1 MGRVVIWTIT
11 LPYHVVVWIESLGCK
26 AGIWI
31 QAKWE
36 NARVRVGGTL
46 PGFSSVL
53 IFYCTKLI
61 DSASPIML
69 SSALH
74 IERSARSC
82 HYYCYYFL

>member
-46 PGFSSVL
+46 PGFSSV
-53 IFYCTKLI
+53 
-61 DSASPIML
+61 
-69 SSALH
+69 
-74 IERSARSC
+74 
-82 HYYCYYFL
+82 